1 MWYNT
6 GKAGER
12 AQAAGI
18 MTKNEG
24 IQMIE
29 WKRPELQD
37 LDRIRETA
45 AKCSSF
51 GSDMS
56 AVNIFL
62 LANKYDIH
70 IAYFD
75 DLLIRRYTTRERN
88 LGRNGYTFPLGT
100 GDPGEAIEALS
111 READVCEENDPVCE
125 GEEDC
130 PHAKELHHMPHLCH
144 EWLEKGLTKF
154 CLLTEDQKAFI
165 EDRLPEFEIS
175 FYPGD
180 SDYIYTAE
188 HLARLPGKK
197 NHKKKNHVSRFKR
210 EFPDHEF
217 QLLTK
222 ENAAD
227 LFTIEKR
234 WINERGAALEH
245 SHIVEQCEIRTALGM
260 TDELKLTGGIIYAN
274 GEPAAMS
281 IASEISPGV
290 YDIHFEKSYGRFAE
304 LGAFAAINQ
313 MMAEYLLE
321 EKGAEW
327 INREEDIGSPG
338 LKKAK
343 ESYHPDMM
351 LHKYSATR

>member
-1 MWYNT
+1 
-6 GKAGER
+6 
-12 AQAAGI
+12 
-18 MTKNEG
+18 
-24 IQMIE
+24 MIE
-29 WKRPELQD
+29 WKRPELED
-37 LDRIRETA
+37 LEMIRETA
-45 AKCSSF
+45 AECRSF

-75 DLLIRRYTTRERN
+75 GFLIRRYTTREKT

-111 READVCEENDPVCE
+111 RESAVCEENDPMCE
-125 GEEDC
+125 RDEDC
-130 PHAKELHHMPHLCH
+130 PHAVQLHHMPHLCH

-154 CLLTEDQKAFI
+154 CLLTEEQKAYT
-165 EDRLPEFEIS
+165 ENNLPEFEIS

-188 HLARLPGKK
+188 HLAKLPGKK
-197 NHKKKNHVSRFKR
+197 NHKKKNHVSRFRR

-217 QLLTK
+217 CLLTR

-227 LFTIEKR
+227 FFTIENR
-234 WINERGAALEH
+234 WIKERGADLEH
-245 SHIVEQCEIRTALGM
+245 SHIVEKCEIKTALGM
-260 TDELKLTGGIIYAN
+260 IDELKLTGGIIYAK

-290 YDIHFEKSYGRFAE
+290 YDIHFEKSYGEFAE
-304 LGAFAAINQ
+304 LGAFAAVNQ
-313 MMAEYLLE
+313 MMSEYLFE

-351 LHKYSATR
+351 LHKFSADRQKMCHGDAPADTKK